1 MKKLGT
7 ALLAI
12 FLAACGGGN
21 DTSSDA
27 GGDSTFGTQAD
38 TAGTTASPGNNGPD
52 AASSGSDGPAAASE
66 SSGPDGTYR
75 GQLTATLGGDGVL
88 PVTDTTDLEI
98 KISGSDVTATA
109 EGRSY
114 KGRLKDDSF
123 SVEMLIDEESRG
135 IVCKG
140 TPVLE
145 GEVNE
150 NDGTVSGTV
159 LGAGECSSE
168 ATSVPVWVKGDF
180 TARK

>member
-12 FLAACGGGN
+12 LLAACGGGN
-21 DTSSDA
+21 DTSSNA
-27 GGDSTFGTQAD
+27 GGDSTFGTLAD
-38 TAGTTASPGNNGPD
+38 TAGTTASPGTNGPE
-52 AASSGSDGPAAASE
+52 AASSGGNGPAASSE

-75 GQLTATLGGDGVL
+75 GQLTATLSGDGVL
-88 PVTDTTDLEI
+88 PVTDSTDLEI
-98 KISGSDVTATA
+98 KISGSDVTVTA

-114 KGRLKDDSF
+114 KGQLNGDSF
-123 SVEMLIDEESRG
+123 SVKIPIDQESRG

-145 GEVNE
+145 GKVK
-150 NDGTVSGTV
+150 DGTVSGTV
-159 LGAGECSSE
+159 LGTGECSSE
-168 ATSVPVWVKGDF
+168 ATSVPVSVTGEF